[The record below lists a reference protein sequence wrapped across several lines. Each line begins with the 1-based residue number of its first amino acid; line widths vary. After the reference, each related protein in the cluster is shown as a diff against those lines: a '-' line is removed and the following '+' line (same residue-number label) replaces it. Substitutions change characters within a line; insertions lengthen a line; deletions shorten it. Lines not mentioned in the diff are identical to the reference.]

1 MQQAINALLIG
12 ISNGFIYSLMAL
24 ALVLVWRSTRVINF
38 AQAGQAILSTYIA
51 YEIVTRT
58 DNFILAFIGG
68 VIAGALVGAV
78 VEILLMR
85 TLFKHVSD
93 GPVAALAPVI
103 ASLGLLGLI
112 RSIIGMVWGNDQ
124 KPFFPPVSTNGFTF
138 GETTVP
144 FSRMN
149 LLIVLGA
156 ATVMIIFT
164 LIFQK
169 SNLGLA
175 LRAAAFQPEIAR
187 LAGVRVGAIR
197 TIGWIFAGAAGAV
210 AGILISPN
218 DAITPYSLDSLLIF
232 GFVAAVIGGLE
243 SLTGAVLGGLTL
255 GIGLSFILTY
265 IGTSLIFPATF
276 VVLALVL
283 LIRPQGLFGSKEA
296 RNA

>member
-138 GETTVP
+138 GSTTIP

-149 LLIVLGA
+149 LLIVL
-156 ATVMIIFT
+156 
-164 LIFQK
+164 
-169 SNLGLA
+169 A
-175 LRAAAFQPEIAR
+175 LQR
-187 LAGVRVGAIR
+187 
-197 TIGWIFAGAAGAV
+197 
-210 AGILISPN
+210 
-218 DAITPYSLDSLLIF
+218 
-232 GFVAAVIGGLE
+232 
-243 SLTGAVLGGLTL
+243 
-255 GIGLSFILTY
+255 
-265 IGTSLIFPATF
+265 
-276 VVLALVL
+276 
-283 LIRPQGLFGSKEA
+283 
-296 RNA
+296 